1 MDSLIAAAARAFASG
16 DIIGTL
22 QRVGLRDDPPALAL
36 RGVAMAQLGEFTR
49 AQELLRQAAKGL
61 GAREAVSRARCTVAL
76 AEVSLTLRDLTG
88 SDRALHD
95 AVAVLDAHHDTA
107 NVQHA
112 RLIVARRLLL
122 QGRLDEVQ
130 TALCHID
137 KHPLTPPLAAVAEL
151 IRAEVALRQLQMAPA
166 QAALQRAMSAAQ
178 QAGMPALLRE
188 VSDAVA
194 ALDTTAA
201 RRVSAQAGTQ
211 PLRLAEVAA
220 WLQDPHALVI
230 DGLHHRVCN
239 GPTRLSLARRPVLF
253 ALAQVLASA
262 WPGDV
267 DRRVL
272 IAQVFRIRRPDE
284 THRARLRVE
293 IGRLRSL
300 LAPLASVE
308 ATTSGFVLQPL
319 NSGPV
324 VVLVPPME
332 GDQAA
337 VLALLSDGLPW
348 SSSAIAVATGTS
360 QRTVQRAMAELE
372 AQRRV
377 LSTGRG
383 RTRRWLAQP
392 IAGFTTTL
400 LLPAALPVT

>member
-16 DIIGTL
+16 DVIGTL
-22 QRVGLRDDPPALAL
+22 QRIGLRDDPPALAL
-36 RGVAMAQLGEFTR
+36 RGVAMAQLGEYTR
-49 AQELLRQAAKGL
+49 AQELLRQAAKGF

-76 AEVSLTLRDLTG
+76 AEVALTLRDLSG

-95 AVAVLDAHHDTA
+95 ALAVLDAHHDTV

-130 TALCHID
+130 AALCGID
-137 KHPLTPPLAAVAEL
+137 SRHLTPPLTALAEL
-151 IRAEVALRQLQMAPA
+151 VHAEVSLRRLQVAPA
-166 QAALQRAMSAAQ
+166 QAALQRAMGAAT

-194 ALDTTAA
+194 ALETTAA
-201 RRVSAQAGTQ
+201 RRLSAQTGAQ

-220 WLQDPHALVI
+220 WLQDPDALVV
-230 DGLHHRVCN
+230 DGLHHRVCH

-253 ALAQVLASA
+253 ALAHTLACA

-267 DRRVL
+267 DRFAL
-272 IAQVFRIRRPDE
+272 IAQVFRTRRPDE

-300 LAPLASVE
+300 LAPLARVE
-308 ATTSGFVLQPL
+308 ATADGYVLRPHTPA
-319 NSGPV
+319 PV
-324 VVLVPPME
+324 VVLAPPLD

-348 SSSAIAVATGTS
+348 SSSAIAVATGAS
-360 QRTVQRAMAELE
+360 QRTVQRAMVEL
-372 AQRRV
+372 AVQGRV
-377 LSTGRG
+377 VSTGRG
-383 RTRRWLAQP
+383 RAQRWLAPP
-392 IAGFTTTL
+392 IAGFTTIL
-400 LLPAALPVT
+400 LLPASLPVT